1 MPEPGAHEEVAQ
13 EQPAEAKAPPAAE
26 EQPSEIHLVYKLEG
40 EPNEVNVFEL
50 SRVLAGIGEMVQES
64 CRVVNQTPEAEVV
77 MNVRPIRE
85 GSWWMDLVMTIE
97 QSPGMLFFLGH
108 PEAVKHIKD
117 ALEALGLIKKG
128 VEAYNTV
135 LDVIKFLRN
144 GKPAKVEQT
153 GPDEFKYENMQGE
166 ILAPITTK
174 VHTLVNNGTIQ
185 QNFYY
190 VMGSPVERPGVEV
203 LKTFIPNHPE
213 TLVQTNKDDTAALKA
228 YTMPEL
234 EEPQEEIVENVT
246 TEFLHPKAGTYGET
260 SGTWTFRKAGTK
272 RTLKAKISDE
282 EFLSKFERG
291 TIRFYQNDLLK
302 VQLTEKQKVKRTKAS
317 IENEIVAVL
326 EYRKGPPGAAANSA
340 SRLK

>member
-1 MPEPGAHEEVAQ
+1 MPEARAREEVAQ
-13 EQPAEAKAPPAAE
+13 AQPAEAKTPPAVE
-26 EQPSEIHLVYKLEG
+26 EQPSEVHLVYKLEG
-40 EPNEVNVFEL
+40 EPNEVDIFEL
-50 SRVLAGIGEMVQES
+50 SRVLAGLGEMVQES
-64 CRVVNQTPEAEVV
+64 YRVVNQTPEAEVV

-85 GSWWMDLVMTIE
+85 GSWWMDLVMTIQ
-97 QSPGMLFFLGH
+97 QSPGMLFFLAY

-166 ILAPITTK
+166 VLAPITTK

-190 VMGSPVERPGVEV
+190 VMGSPVERPGVEA
-203 LKTFIPNHPE
+203 LKTFLPNHPE
-213 TLVQTNKDDTAALKA
+213 TLVQTQKGDTAALKA

-234 EEPQEEIVENVT
+234 EEPQEEVVKNVT

-291 TIRFYQNDLLK
+291 TIRFYQGDLLK
-302 VQLTEKQKVKRTKAS
+302 VQLAETQKVKGTKAS
-317 IENEIVAVL
+317 IENQIIAVL
-326 EYRKGPPGAAANSA
+326 EYRKGPPAATANG
-340 SRLK
+340 RKK